1 MTHRRQLLRAQPQAF
16 HWRIAHKGAP
26 WEWSRAAAP
35 QPALAAGEEAR
46 CALHSP
52 TSTQTITAVSCKRAA
67 KSNALH
73 APVRALQRL
82 GEPRCGRAIGQTR
95 EKQYGRQ
102 CEAPTLHFC
111 QWCQCSTHCQWQ
123 FEFPRA
129 RAKHRCTRRP
139 VEFRVKVL
147 DNSDFE
153 TALASASSQLESSPG
168 SATVPA
174 EACSAFVVTT
184 FKLCSDSESP
194 ELGALPLAVANMRKY
209 LCKC

>member
-1 MTHRRQLLRAQPQAF
+1 MRHGSGHEP
-16 HWRIAHKGAP
+16 
-26 WEWSRAAAP
+26 
-35 QPALAAGEEAR
+35 PARAAGEEAR
-46 CALHSP
+46 CALHREKTPKGYGILSLLCTP
-52 TSTQTITAVSCKRAA
+52 RLLRRRSQLSA

-111 QWCQCSTHCQWQ
+111 QWCSTHWQ
-123 FEFPRA
+123 LEFPRA

-147 DNSDFE
+147 DDSDFE
-153 TALASASSQLESSPG
+153 TALASASSQLESPPG
-168 SATVPA
+168 SATVP
-174 EACSAFVVTT
+174 EACSAFVQVVTT